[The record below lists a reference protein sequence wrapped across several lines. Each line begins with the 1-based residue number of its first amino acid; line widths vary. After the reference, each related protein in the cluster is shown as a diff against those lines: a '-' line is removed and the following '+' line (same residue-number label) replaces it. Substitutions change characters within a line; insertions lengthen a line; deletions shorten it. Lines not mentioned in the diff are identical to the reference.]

1 MTIFKPQIQ
10 AISGP
15 RYTEASRKTI
25 RTAADM
31 DSSDIVT
38 AKCLNLPGKCDS
50 AVAEYRFVSLKPTTG
65 TSSTSRAALPW
76 RGLDVCQT
84 SSQGI

>member
-1 MTIFKPQIQ
+1 MTIFKPQMQ

-15 RYTEASRKTI
+15 RYTEASRKTT
-25 RTAADM
+25 RTATDM
-31 DSSDIVT
+31 GSNRIVT
-38 AKCLNLPGKCDS
+38 AKCLNLPEKCDS
-50 AVAEYRFVSLKPTTG
+50 AVAEYRFVSLKPTAG

-76 RGLDVCQT
+76 CGLDVCQT